1 MEEIELIAVG
11 AVLLVVATA
20 ILAGRIGVAAPLLLT
35 VLGVGIGYLPFVP
48 LIEVEPEIVLLV
60 VLPPLLYAAAVNL
73 PLVDFQRNFRP
84 IAGLSVVLVLIS
96 AVVIGLLVNAL
107 VPSIPLPVGIA
118 LGAVVS
124 PTDAVAA
131 TSIGKKLGM
140 PPRLVAILE
149 GESLV
154 NDATSLVLL
163 KTALAAVAASFTFWT
178 SALTFSYAVAAAI
191 AIGLVVGVITVWI
204 RSKLS
209 NPVYDTVISFT
220 VPFVSFIPAEHA
232 GASGV
237 LAVVVTGLYAG
248 HHSAKRLSAHA
259 RLNERL
265 NWRTVQFIVENGVFL
280 LMGLQLHALVEE
292 VVHSHWQLSTVF
304 LLGLLIVAVLIVLRA
319 LFCIPLL
326 LYMRR
331 AAQRYVAR
339 SWALSRGADR
349 ARKGGEQNAARV
361 ARLESLQRRSEA
373 DLEHEQE
380 RGLGWREGVALS
392 WSGMRGVVTLAAA
405 QTIPHDI
412 PDRAQVVLIAFV
424 VAITTLLLH
433 GLTLPPIIKRLWKD
447 DGSDAEGAR
456 SLTSLRKDILQ
467 AGYDALAEEIKVEEA
482 DPTRPELDP
491 AMVERVRMGGKN
503 ALVSLALSPTS
514 SASHTPD
521 EESPAHAF
529 VRLSAIM
536 LQGQRDALLE
546 ERAIGRYDSEMLRKV
561 EIALD
566 VYEARLEAPES
577 GH

>member
-209 NPVYDTVISFT
+209 NPVY
-220 VPFVSFIPAEHA
+220 
-232 GASGV
+232 
-237 LAVVVTGLYAG
+237 
-248 HHSAKRLSAHA
+248 A
-259 RLNERL
+259 R
-265 NWRTVQFIVENGVFL
+265 
-280 LMGLQLHALVEE
+280 
-292 VVHSHWQLSTVF
+292 
-304 LLGLLIVAVLIVLRA
+304 
-319 LFCIPLL
+319 
-326 LYMRR
+326 
-331 AAQRYVAR
+331 
-339 SWALSRGADR
+339 
-349 ARKGGEQNAARV
+349 
-361 ARLESLQRRSEA
+361 
-373 DLEHEQE
+373 
-380 RGLGWREGVALS
+380 
-392 WSGMRGVVTLAAA
+392 
-405 QTIPHDI
+405 
-412 PDRAQVVLIAFV
+412 
-424 VAITTLLLH
+424 
-433 GLTLPPIIKRLWKD
+433 
-447 DGSDAEGAR
+447 
-456 SLTSLRKDILQ
+456 
-467 AGYDALAEEIKVEEA
+467 
-482 DPTRPELDP
+482 
-491 AMVERVRMGGKN
+491 
-503 ALVSLALSPTS
+503 
-514 SASHTPD
+514 
-521 EESPAHAF
+521 
-529 VRLSAIM
+529 
-536 LQGQRDALLE
+536 
-546 ERAIGRYDSEMLRKV
+546 
-561 EIALD
+561 
-566 VYEARLEAPES
+566 
-577 GH
+577 